1 MNKISFIPASKKVE
15 LLVPPPKPAKLSVP
29 EWFKNIPAINEKNLK
44 INESGDPNSNLKN
57 CIPFFDTLT
66 SGYIQET
73 WTDIFIEK
81 DVDNHVIYNQSSIT
95 APTIMSSRDRTELP
109 VSQYHYNFEFIWHQ
123 TWIPKVENGYS
134 CLILSPINRTEL
146 PFYTASAIV
155 DSDKMNYSHGGNL
168 PFYIKKGFTGLIPAG
183 TPMYQII
190 PFKRESWK
198 MNVEKFDSEKAL
210 VGANNLRKNF
220 IGSYKKRLWSK
231 KEFI

>member
-1 MNKISFIPASKKVE
+1 V
-15 LLVPPPKPAKLSVP
+15 
-29 EWFKNIPAINEKNLK
+29 
-44 INESGDPNSNLKN
+44 
-57 CIPFFDTLT
+57 
-66 SGYIQET
+66 
-73 WTDIFIEK
+73 
-81 DVDNHVIYNQSSIT
+81 
-95 APTIMSSRDRTELP
+95 
-109 VSQYHYNFEFIWHQ
+109 
-123 TWIPKVENGYS
+123 WIPKVEDGYS

-198 MNVEKFDSEKAL
+198 MDVEKFDSEKAL

-220 IGSYKKRLWSK
+220 IGSYKKRLWCK